1 VRTRSRDKWILVGG
15 VVATFSIMVSLDSIV
30 LADVLFVIGGVALM
44 VVPFDRKRGRSPW
57 AKSLLAASGLLL
69 VLKGGVHLL
78 VYYHLWTPSPIMQRG
93 LLHTMATIGGIILG
107 FLLAV
112 AFSGELAGRKR
123 SQHDQAV

>member
-1 VRTRSRDKWILVGG
+1 VRTRSRDKWILVGV
-15 VVATFSIMVSLDSIV
+15 VVATFSIMVYLDSIV

-44 VVPFDRKRGRSPW
+44 VVPFDRKRGRSFW

-93 LLHTMATIGGIILG
+93 LPHTMATIGGIILG

>member
-1 VRTRSRDKWILVGG
+1 
-15 VVATFSIMVSLDSIV
+15 
-30 LADVLFVIGGVALM
+30 M
-44 VVPFDRKRGRSPW
+44 VVPFDRKRGRSFW

-93 LLHTMATIGGIILG
+93 LPHSMATIGGIILG